1 MMANHFSTRGKDKVK
16 GTLKPNPKHPSRSKQ
31 ALISDASATITD
43 RADFKADDIML
54 GSGLKTLSIAAS
66 AATFGSYEYRVIN
79 FIFDRGI
86 ESGTHIFEP
95 GGAGPI
101 RGLSY
106 VEFAV
111 VGGNEIY
118 YNCEGNSGSLTLDI
132 IDHAYYIREFT
143 FTAQDSEQK
152 NITLT
157 GHVSVSSSLCDC
169 T

>member
-79 FIFDRGI
+79 FIFDLGI
-86 ESGTHIFEP
+86 ESGTHTFEQ
-95 GGAGPI
+95 GVSGPI

-111 VGGNEIY
+111 GGGNEIY
-118 YNCEGNSGSLTLDI
+118 YNCEGISGSLTLDI
-132 IDHAYYIREFT
+132 IDHAYYIR
-143 FTAQDSEQK
+143 DVHVHR
-152 NITLT
+152 T
-157 GHVSVSSSLCDC
+157 GQRTEKHHPDRPCERLVLVV
-169 T
+169 

>member
-1 MMANHFSTRGKDKVK
+1 MMANHFSTRGKDRVK
-16 GTLKPNPKHPSRSKQ
+16 GTLKPSPKHSPRHKQ

-43 RADFKADDIML
+43 RADFTADDIML
-54 GSGLKTLSIAAS
+54 GSGLNTLSIAAS

-79 FIFDRGI
+79 FIVDLGI
-86 ESGTHIFEP
+86 ESGTHTFKQGEP
-95 GGAGPI
+95 GPI
-101 RGLSY
+101 QGLSY

-118 YNCEGNSGSLTLDI
+118 YNCEGVSGTLTLEI
-132 IDHAYYIREFT
+132 IDYAYYIREFT

-157 GHVSVSSSLCDC
+157 GHVSVSSSLCEC
-169 T
+169 P

>member
-1 MMANHFSTRGKDKVK
+1 MMANHFSTRGKDRVK
-16 GTLKPNPKHPSRSKQ
+16 GTLKPSPKHSPRHKQ

-54 GSGLKTLSIAAS
+54 GSGLNTLSIAAS

-79 FIFDRGI
+79 FIVDLGI
-86 ESGTHIFEP
+86 ESGTHTFKQGEP
-95 GGAGPI
+95 GPI
-101 RGLSY
+101 QGLSY

-118 YNCEGNSGSLTLDI
+118 YNCEGVSGTLTLEI

-157 GHVSVSSSLCDC
+157 GHVSVSSSLCEC
-169 T
+169 P